1 MADSGGEPL
10 WKKRKKNIHKNRT
23 KSWCKKKIRWFESVL
38 KVCHVT
44 VVNEQLLP
52 PTKTCFQLVK
62 RNHRKKKVETTTSA
76 VIFKKMQAVLTRSQ
90 IFS

>member
-23 KSWCKKKIRWFESVL
+23 KSWCKKKKIRWFESVL

-52 PTKTCFQLVK
+52 PNQDLFSA
-62 RNHRKKKVETTTSA
+62 RKEKS
-76 VIFKKMQAVLTRSQ
+76 S
-90 IFS
+90 